1 MKHNLSQ
8 GREIVAIPGPSII
21 PDRVLSAMHRA
32 MPDIYEGDL
41 TTVIDSVWAWLPE
54 VVQTSG
60 RVFVPIGNGHAA
72 WEMALSNTLSRGDH
86 VLVLNCGR
94 FAAIWA
100 EMAEF
105 NGLNVEVMEA
115 EEGFANEPS
124 ALEERLRADVD
135 RKIAAV
141 LTVHVDTATSVR
153 NDVPALRQAIDAAGH
168 PALFMVDCIASMGC
182 ERFEM
187 DAWGVDVT
195 IAASQKGMMTPPGLG
210 LVWANEKALAAHES
224 ADLRTRYWD
233 WTYRSEDGPYY
244 LRFCGTPPVSHL
256 FGLAEALAM
265 MAEEG
270 WEARWERHRV
280 LADGVRAAVDA
291 WSTPGG
297 IGFIAQREDQRSD
310 SVTSVTTGSIDAVEL
325 RRLCRQQ
332 MGVTLGLG
340 IGSDESASFRIGHMG
355 HVNAPAILGVL
366 GSIETALTSMGAPL
380 GSSGVQA
387 ATAALSQ

>member
-1 MKHNLSQ
+1 
-8 GREIVAIPGPSII
+8 
-21 PDRVLSAMHRA
+21 

-41 TTVIDSVWAWLPE
+41 TTVIDSVWAGLPE

-195 IAASQKGMMTPPGLG
+195 IAASQKGMMTPPG
-210 LVWANEKALAAHES
+210 WAWSGRTRKHSPLTRAQICALAI
-224 ADLRTRYWD
+224 
-233 WTYRSEDGPYY
+233 
-244 LRFCGTPPVSHL
+244 
-256 FGLAEALAM
+256 
-265 MAEEG
+265 
-270 WEARWERHRV
+270 
-280 LADGVRAAVDA
+280 
-291 WSTPGG
+291 G
-297 IGFIAQREDQRSD
+297 IGRIAARTGRITCGSAGPRRCRTSSD
-310 SVTSVTTGSIDAVEL
+310 WL
-325 RRLCRQQ
+325 RHWQ
-332 MGVTLGLG
+332 
-340 IGSDESASFRIGHMG
+340 
-355 HVNAPAILGVL
+355 
-366 GSIETALTSMGAPL
+366 
-380 GSSGVQA
+380 
-387 ATAALSQ
+387 

>member
-153 NDVPALRQAIDAAGH
+153 NDVPALRQAIDAVGH

-380 GSSGVQA
+380 GASGVQA